1 MVKFKLIVK
10 RIMIWLQTATH
21 SYNLLEHLLF
31 LTDLVHK
38 IIIIIIY
45 YALKH
50 VNKWNI
56 TYYNVGF
63 CLADDIPD

>member
-1 MVKFKLIVK
+1 MVKFRMSVK
-10 RIMIWLQTATH
+10 QIMIWLQTATH

-38 IIIIIIY
+38 IIIIIIIY
-45 YALKH
+45 YAYKH

-56 TYYNVGF
+56 TY
-63 CLADDIPD
+63 